1 MATPT
6 LRSTS
11 DPAPLG
17 ALIRAY
23 PGSPARFIW
32 LVLWGAL
39 SAWCVVG
46 SLVQGS
52 VGGVLVGLA
61 IGAGC
66 YAYYYYYARHDVRA
80 EIFKHGFVISRGG
93 KTTTARWED
102 VANVEH
108 SVRTVRYDFI
118 IPIYRS
124 HSYRITLTRGL
135 RVKVT
140 SAFSKHRELGD
151 TIQRMWAEAATDRC
165 ARALARQQ
173 SAE

>member
-1 MATPT
+1 MAIPT
-6 LRSTS
+6 LRPTS

-17 ALIRAY
+17 ALIRAC

-32 LVLWGAL
+32 IVLWSAL
-39 SAWCVVG
+39 SAWCIVG
-46 SLVQGS
+46 NLVQGS
-52 VGGVLVGLA
+52 VGGVMVGLA
-61 IGAGC
+61 LGAGC
-66 YAYYYYYARHDVRA
+66 YAYYYYFARHDVRA
-80 EIFKHGFVISRGG
+80 EIFERGFVISRGG

-118 IPIYRS
+118 IPLYRS
-124 HSYRITLTRGL
+124 HSYRITLTRGT

-140 SAFSKHRELGD
+140 SAFSKHRLLGD
-151 TIQRMWAEAATDRC
+151 TIQRMWGEAAVTRR
-165 ARALARQQ
+165 ARALAQQQ